1 MPLTL
6 IRASRVSP
14 STEALRRAIRRRYS
28 KRSIRSLKPSAF
40 ITTVTKLGS
49 PSM

>member
-6 IRASRVSP
+6 IRASRVSA
-14 STEALRRAIRRRYS
+14 STDALRRAIRRRNS
-28 KRSIRSLKPSAF
+28 KRSTRSVNPSALS
-40 ITTVTKLGS
+40 TTVANVGC

>member
-14 STEALRRAIRRRYS
+14 STEALRRAIRRWYS
-28 KRSIRSLKPSAF
+28 KRVIRSSNPSALS
-40 ITTVTKLGS
+40 TTVMKVGS
-49 PSM
+49 PPM